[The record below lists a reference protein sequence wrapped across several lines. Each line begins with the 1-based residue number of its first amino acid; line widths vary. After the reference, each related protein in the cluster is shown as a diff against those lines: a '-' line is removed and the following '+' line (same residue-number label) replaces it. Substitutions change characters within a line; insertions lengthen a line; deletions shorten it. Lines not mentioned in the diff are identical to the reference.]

1 MNTPISITEAVEIL
15 KSVSAEE
22 ASTDPRLQEL
32 MTSIEDIATDLL
44 KDKSNE
50 YLAGVASMA
59 QAMAFGGMIKVLMDE
74 GDLLGAMKLMSI
86 MQSDTMIQLSA
97 LVFKFSVGLAAYEEL
112 H

>member
-1 MNTPISITEAVEIL
+1 MNTPISISEAVEIL
-15 KSVSAEE
+15 RNLSTEE
-22 ASTDPRLQEL
+22 ASADPRMQEL
-32 MTSIEDIATDLL
+32 IETIDDIATDLL
-44 KDKSNE
+44 KDKSND
-50 YLAGVASMA
+50 YLAGIASMA
-59 QAMAFGGMIKVLMDE
+59 QAMAFGGMIKVLVDE